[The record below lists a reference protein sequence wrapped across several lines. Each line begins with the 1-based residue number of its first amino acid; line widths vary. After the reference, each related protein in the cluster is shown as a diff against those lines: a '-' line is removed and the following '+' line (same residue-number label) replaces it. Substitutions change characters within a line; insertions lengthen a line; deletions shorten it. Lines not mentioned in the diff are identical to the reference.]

1 MGHNVTV
8 LRFKKKIL
16 NKSINISSRFYS
28 GHFYFRLCWR
38 KKNQQLIVFPGI
50 FSIKFQCFMCKQIT
64 FQCCSIGNLVQ
75 STKIKIIQKIL
86 AMVHFHQ
93 PRFTIRDVVPSFLS
107 WGFIWIWKRDFKGKT
122 KSRWPSSSAVQ
133 SLRSAE
139 KHGTHVLWWKMPKS
153 EVNTD
158 HNENLFIK
166 ILLGS
171 RQCASSFTTIS
182 WWLDFSFLLISTVIK
197 L

>member
-16 NKSINISSRFYS
+16 NKSINISSRFHS

-38 KKNQQLIVFPGI
+38 KKSAASCISRDILYKISVLHVQTDYFPVLQHWKLGPKHKNQNHSKDFSYGSFSPAKVYNQRCSSFFSLLGI
-50 FSIKFQCFMCKQIT
+50 YMDLEKGLQRENQVEMTF
-64 FQCCSIGNLVQ
+64 FQCC
-75 STKIKIIQKIL
+75 TE
-86 AMVHFHQ
+86 
-93 PRFTIRDVVPSFLS
+93 FTI
-107 WGFIWIWKRDFKGKT
+107 
-122 KSRWPSSSAVQ
+122 SREAWHSCFM
-133 SLRSAE
+133 RFCR
-139 KHGTHVLWWKMPKS
+139 WKMPKS

-182 WWLDFSFLLISTVIK
+182 WWLDFYFLFN
-197 L
+197 